1 MTNIIINDKNR
12 TIEISKK
19 FANEA
24 KKFGTEEY
32 RMLQEARKDYPRYK
46 VTVKAAAKRA
56 DSFKGLNQD
65 YMLGY
70 IKTHDKKDE
79 QGNVIDNLSVFYS
92 LTGRDAEGEKKV
104 FSEVATYGELK
115 KWFLEQYPEVA
126 MKRENIDKILGKKKA
141 ALSFQQQK

>member
-24 KKFGTEEY
+24 KKYGTEEY

-46 VTVKAAAKRA
+46 VTVKATAKRA

-65 YMLGY
+65 YMWNY

-79 QGNVIDNLSVFYS
+79 QGNAVDNLSVFYD
-92 LTGRDAEGEKKV
+92 LTGRDAEGNKKA

-126 MKRENIDKILGKKKA
+126 MKRETIDKILGKKKA
-141 ALSFQQQK
+141 A